1 MTSFSPAISYSL
13 RRLGH
18 AIPVVFGIVLLN
30 FLLLQLAPGNAADVL
45 AGEAGSAT
53 PEYMASLRER
63 FGLDQ
68 PVYVQLFLYM
78 KNVLMLD
85 LGYSFRNSMP
95 VSELILDR
103 LWPTL
108 LLMGTTLFVSVVVG
122 SLLGLVAASR
132 VHGWRDSVIS
142 VLAIVAYAT
151 PLFWIGLMLIVLFSI
166 RLGWFPSSGME
177 TVAAF
182 YEGWER
188 VADIL
193 WHLVLPAATLS
204 LFYMAIYTRLMRATV
219 LEQFGMEYVLT
230 AAAKGLTDR
239 QIMLRHVVRNA
250 ILPVLT
256 MAGIQTGALLG
267 GSVVVESVFGWP
279 GLGLLAYQALFAR
292 DYNLLLGIFF
302 FSAALVV
309 LVNFLVDVAYTLLD
323 PRIELR

>member
-1 MTSFSPAISYSL
+1 
-13 RRLGH
+13 
-18 AIPVVFGIVLLN
+18 
-30 FLLLQLAPGNAADVL
+30 
-45 AGEAGSAT
+45 
-53 PEYMASLRER
+53 MASLRER
-63 FGLDQ
+63 FGLNQ
-68 PVYVQLFLYM
+68 PVYIQLFLYM

-132 VHGWRDSVIS
+132 VHGWRDTAIS

-166 RLGWFPSSGME
+166 QLGWFPSSGME

-230 AAAKGLTDR
+230 AEAKGLTDR
-239 QIMLRHVVRNA
+239 QIMIRHVLRNA

-302 FSAALVV
+302 FSACLVV
-309 LVNFLVDVAYTLLD
+309 VVNFLVDVAYTLLD